1 MINNKGNIKCNSI
14 DILNKNNTISLYRK
28 NAASYNISDS
38 KYELINVDYYK
49 TNLTNL
55 KKSIISNMNESVINI
70 IESLEE
76 FEIISQNPSIGD
88 KYILK
93 INIQDINGKIN
104 DIIFYENN
112 IWNIIKPYDGQII
125 NIIEKNN
132 TEDKYNTYYKFI
144 KKDNEDNFKWV
155 LYEHIFYEENNETND
170 IKDIKE
176 SYNNLIT
183 FDKYFS
189 NKSEN
194 DVAQMRDISNI
205 YIEGNNKYF
214 LEIDYNINGLPDSE
228 LYNLTTPYIS
238 FYNIYGQP
246 ISFPETPSLEKIKL
260 GIIYKQTSTQITIQ
274 TFNIIEEGLLNTNKE
289 TVIYIPQNAVYF
301 KIIKP
306 YGYTVY
312 NDENILIYNYSN
324 FPIKLKTGANANW
337 LLYRYINEDFFEG
350 EQNEEDIQINN
361 TSLLINMSVNS
372 KGELVGQLVSSN
384 MPSYN
389 PDEHS
394 YKWTN
399 LFGKIND
406 NYEYSQLTLSYLY
419 TMDTINSSSP

>member
-14 DILNKNNTISLYRK
+14 DILNKNNNISQYRK
-28 NAASYNISDS
+28 NALSYNIADS
-38 KYELINVDYYK
+38 KYELINVDYFK
-49 TNLTNL
+49 TNINNL
-55 KKSIISNMNESVINI
+55 KKNIINNLNESVINI
-70 IESLEE
+70 IETLEE
-76 FEIISQNPSIGD
+76 FEIIDENPEIGD

-104 DIIFYENN
+104 DIILYENN

-125 NIIEKNN
+125 NIIQKNN
-132 TEDKYNTYYKFI
+132 IEEKYNTYYKFI
-144 KKDNEDNFKWV
+144 KKDEEDNFKWI
-155 LYEHIFYEENNETND
+155 LYQHIFYEEENETKD
-170 IKDIKE
+170 IKNIKE

-183 FDKYFS
+183 FDKYFN

-194 DVAQMRDISNI
+194 DIAQMRDISNI

-214 LEIDYNINGLPDSE
+214 LDIQYNVNGLPDSE
-228 LYNLTTPYIS
+228 LYDLTTPFIS

-246 ISFPETPSLEKIKL
+246 ISFPEIPGDLENIKL

-274 TFNIIEEGLLNTNKE
+274 TFNIIDEGLLENNKE
-289 TVIYIPQNAVYF
+289 TIIYIPQNAVYF

-312 NDENILIYNYSN
+312 NDDNNLIYNYSN
-324 FPIKLKTGANANW
+324 FPVKLKTGANANW
-337 LLYRYINEDFFEG
+337 LLYRFINEEFFNG
-350 EQNEEDIQINN
+350 EQNENDIKINN
-361 TSLLINMSVNS
+361 TSLLINMGVNS
-372 KGELVGQLVSSN
+372 KGELIGQIVSSN

-389 PDEHS
+389 PSEHS

-406 NYEYSQLTLSYLY
+406 TFEYSQLTLSYLY
-419 TMDTINSSSP
+419 TLDTSSSP